1 MKLLLERMQSSL
13 IKKESEYK
21 TPKNYYKK
29 QEIVCYYK
37 ITHIHLLFSKFY
49 KLVDR
54 SYNKLTGLNNFKNLD
69 IF

>member
-21 TPKNYYKK
+21 TPKLLQKH
-29 QEIVCYYK
+29 EIICYYK
-37 ITHIHLLFSKFY
+37 FTHIHLLFSKFY

-54 SYNKLTGLNNFKNLD
+54 SYNKLIG
-69 IF
+69 